1 MDKFITID
9 GKNHKYFET
18 ANDDAF
24 IGNLTAQ
31 LVVASGNA
39 VTGVAVAMTSLVLS
53 AFMLA

>member
-9 GKNHKYFET
+9 GKNHLYFET

-31 LVVASGNA
+31 LVGNA